1 MKFSYMLPRNTKAK
15 ALNMVLNS
23 NDRYDRHYRA
33 KVAKKLRDLARCQE
47 SGRVFDP
54 YTVDRPCR
62 VIAHI
67 YPPTK
72 QDMDPP
78 NVWPTVKPLIDGLTD
93 AGVWNDDNG
102 RVVAETSGSPPRMRV
117 ILVKVQTTY
126 ALARITPAH
135 AGNTIGPPERGI
147 GP

>member
-15 ALNMVLNS
+15 AMNMVLNS

-33 KVAKKLRDLARCQE
+33 KVAKKLRDLAKYQE

-78 NVWPTVKPLIDGLTD
+78 NVWPTVKPLMDGLTD

-102 RVVAETSGSPPRMRV
+102 RVVAETSFRLGGVSGKKGHYL
-117 ILVKVQTTY
+117 IELEIQEELLVKIKEEY
-126 ALARITPAH
+126 K
-135 AGNTIGPPERGI
+135 
-147 GP
+147 

>member
-1 MKFSYMLPRNTKAK
+1 MKFSYMLPRNTKEK

-33 KVAKKLRDLARCQE
+33 KVAKKLRDMARYQE

-62 VIAHI
+62 VIAHV
-67 YPPTK
+67 YPPTN
-72 QDMDPP
+72 QNMDPP
-78 NVWPTVKPLIDGLTD
+78 NVWPTVKPIMDGLTD

-102 RVVAETSGSPPRMRV
+102 RVVAETSFRLGGVSGKKGHYLIELEVR
-117 ILVKVQTTY
+117 
-126 ALARITPAH
+126 
-135 AGNTIGPPERGI
+135 EE
-147 GP
+147 

>member
-1 MKFSYMLPRNTKAK
+1 MKFSYILPRNTKVK

-33 KVAKKLRDLARCQE
+33 KVSKKLRDMARYQE

-54 YTVDRPCR
+54 YTADRPCR
-62 VIAHI
+62 VIAYI

-78 NVWPTVKPLIDGLTD
+78 NVWPTVKPLMDGLTD

-102 RVVAETSGSPPRMRV
+102 RVVTETSFRLGGVSGKKGHYLIELEVREDTE
-117 ILVKVQTTY
+117 K
-126 ALARITPAH
+126 
-135 AGNTIGPPERGI
+135 
-147 GP
+147 

>member
-33 KVAKKLRDLARCQE
+33 KVAKKLRDLARYHE

-78 NVWPTVKPLIDGLTD
+78 NVWPTVKPLMDGLTD
-93 AGVWNDDNG
+93 AGVWNG
-102 RVVAETSGSPPRMRV
+102 FTRMRGGDPFV
-117 ILVKVQTTY
+117 SSSISSTDSCS
-126 ALARITPAH
+126 AM
-135 AGNTIGPPERGI
+135 
-147 GP
+147 